1 MKKLTL
7 EELREV
13 QIGILKYIDK
23 VCKENNL
30 TYFLNYGSLIGAV
43 RHKGF
48 IPWDDDV
55 DISMPR
61 EDYEKFIKI
70 CENKKNDKYEVWNY
84 ENTSWYYN
92 PFLVVIDNTTIIPD
106 KYKKERQDTSC
117 FVDVFPIDKFNDT
130 KFIKKIKFLT
140 ILQSVCYRKRK
151 YLDLS
156 NVYYKKWMRIILFYI
171 LYFVKPRF
179 FTKLI
184 LKLIKNNTTPNG
196 KLEGFIACGD
206 SNEVFKS
213 GIYGG
218 GEIKLE
224 FEKEQFYAPKNYHII
239 LTGIYGDYMTPP
251 PKDKQIPPHGIDV
264 YYK

>member
-206 SNEVFKS
+206 SNEVFES

-218 GEIKLE
+218 GKIKLE
-224 FEKEQFYAPKNYHII
+224 FEKEQFYVPKNYHII